1 VKSSRSKIAHISGVS
16 RRLTSANNPP
26 RKRQRALLGSR
37 QAPPALV
44 FARTVWGDRGGDRE
58 RSEEGADLGR
68 SHLEHESMV
77 LSSSE
82 VIPGNSELRETRVQR
97 EARISPRLNA
107 YAKPRPMT
115 SGWLTVSPSWP
126 RLPIRSTGCSSMF
139 QRSSRAYSG
148 AMPLRGRPS
157 RGREAVN

>member
-1 VKSSRSKIAHISGVS
+1 VDLLLSAKQLSFAAIRLPAIAAKV
-16 RRLTSANNPP
+16 T
-26 RKRQRALLGSR
+26 
-37 QAPPALV
+37 
-44 FARTVWGDRGGDRE
+44 
-58 RSEEGADLGR
+58 
-68 SHLEHESMV
+68 HLEHESMV

-82 VIPGNSELRETRVQR
+82 VIPGNSELAETRVLR

-115 SGWLTVSPSWP
+115 SGWPTVSPSWP
-126 RLPIRSTGCSSMF
+126 RLPNSVDEVLEHVSKKLD
-139 QRSSRAYSG
+139 AYSG